1 MAPEPRSE
9 FEKELSDIRREVIES
24 RNLVIKTDNLL
35 KSLHAEL
42 KGVGK
47 RQEEFQKRLWISS
60 AASYLIFAAL
70 AVLGAV
76 LVSSGMNK
84 FLRRDSERLEKSLGE
99 ATAQIEKHRRDADS
113 ALAASRTAN
122 EAYRQMSTLS
132 GEDRLTGIDSL
143 GKVNLAQLSPLER
156 QAVTDRAELLRREIG
171 QAALERGKVAFRK
184 NDMKGAIA
192 ELTRFM
198 SLNPSKQESLEAS
211 YYLGAAYHQTHRHEQ
226 AIPLLS
232 RFVAEERKAK
242 TRDYA
247 QLLLAQSYEQSGKL
261 DQALGTIRDAL
272 ATYPN
277 SELAPQ
283 MRARLGAV
291 KRAMN
296 IKGETANMPDR
307 APLVATPAGNALQ

>member
-1 MAPEPRSE
+1 MASESRPE

-60 AASYLIFAAL
+60 AASYLIFATLAAL
-70 AVLGAV
+70 GGVLA
-76 LVSSGMNK
+76 SSGLNK
-84 FLRRDSERLEKSLGE
+84 SLRRDSERLEKSLGE
-99 ATAQIEKHRRDADS
+99 AMAQIEKHRRDADS
-113 ALAASRTAN
+113 ALAASRMAG
-122 EAYRQMSTLS
+122 EAFRQMSALS
-132 GEDRLTGIDSL
+132 GDDRLKGIDSL
-143 GKVNLAQLSPLER
+143 GKVNLTLLSPLER
-156 QAVTDRAELLRREIG
+156 QAVTDRAESLQREVG
-171 QAALERGKVAFRK
+171 QAALDRGKVAFRK
-184 NDMKGAIA
+184 NDMKGAIS

-211 YYLGAAYHQTHRHEQ
+211 YYLGAAYHQTRRHEQ
-226 AIPLLS
+226 AISMLS
-232 RFVAEERKAK
+232 RFVAEDKKAK

-261 DQALGTIRDAL
+261 DQALGTIREAL

-277 SELAPQ
+277 SEFAPQ

-296 IKGETANMPDR
+296 KGEAANPSDQ
-307 APLVATPAGNALQ
+307 ASLVAAPAGNAIQ